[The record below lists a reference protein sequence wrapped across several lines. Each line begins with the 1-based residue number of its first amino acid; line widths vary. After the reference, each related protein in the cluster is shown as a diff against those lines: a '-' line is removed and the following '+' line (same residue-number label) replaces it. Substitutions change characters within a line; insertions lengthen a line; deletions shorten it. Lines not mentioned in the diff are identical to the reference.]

1 MPLGADVTFE
11 ERCVG
16 EEGELRQLALQYL
29 FKESKWLRGLCLA

>member
-16 EEGELRQLALQYL
+16 EEGELRQLFNTCTWRA
-29 FKESKWLRGLCLA
+29 SG